1 MSRDGMGVMA
11 MSDSDD
17 SWESDTGEDV
27 EGGERTK
34 CLFSDDMM
42 PSSASAV
49 EHDRTHF
56 GFNIEN
62 YTAQVCGFRYLP

>member
-42 PSSASAV
+42 PSSAAAL

-56 GFNIEN
+56 GFDIEK

>member
-34 CLFSDDMM
+34 VLVQRRHDAFICLS
-42 PSSASAV
+42 
-49 EHDRTHF
+49 RGT
-56 GFNIEN
+56 
-62 YTAQVCGFRYLP
+62 